1 MEISAQQLAAMLNG
15 TIEGNPSVKITRPG
29 KIESGQAGEICFFG
43 NDKYEEYA
51 YTTHASIL
59 LVANSF
65 EPRQPIAATL
75 IRVENVYA
83 SLAFLLDKFGE
94 QTKPTTTTIS
104 ERASIDPSVKMG
116 KNVAVGDFVIIEAGA
131 TIGDD
136 CRLYGQVFVGKNVVI
151 GVKSILYAGVKIY
164 DNCQIGDRCILQS
177 GAVIGAD
184 GFGFAPQADGTYKK
198 IHHAGNVVLED
209 DVEVGANTTIDRG
222 SIGATMIRRGVKL
235 DNLIQVAH
243 NVEIGENTVIAAQTG
258 IAGSTKIGRNGRIGG
273 QVGFGGHLV
282 IGDFVQIQG
291 QAGVINNQPDNVK
304 LNGTP
309 AIDFMSFM
317 RAYTVF
323 KKLPAML
330 RQITALEK
338 KEAPSV

>member
-1 MEISAQQLAAMLNG
+1 MEISAQQLAALLNG
-15 TIEGNPSVKITRPG
+15 TIEGDPSVKITRPG

-43 NDKYEEYA
+43 NKKYEEYA
-51 YTTHASIL
+51 YTTNASIL
-59 LVANSF
+59 LVANDF
-65 EPRQPIAATL
+65 KPRQTIKPTL

-83 SLAFLLDKFGE
+83 SLAFLLEKFGE
-94 QTKPTTTTIS
+94 QTKPTTTVIS
-104 ERASIDPSVKMG
+104 ERAAVDPSVKIG
-116 KNVAVGDFVIIEAGA
+116 KNVAIGDFTIIEAGA
-131 TIGDD
+131 TIGDG

-151 GVKSILYAGVKIY
+151 GENSIVYAGAKIY
-164 DNCQIGDRCILQS
+164 NDCQIGDRCIVQA
-177 GAVIGAD
+177 GAVIGSD

-198 IHHAGNVVLED
+198 IHHAGTVILEN
-209 DVEVGANTTIDRG
+209 DVEIGANTTIDRG
-222 SIGATMIRRGVKL
+222 SIGATLIRKGVKL

-258 IAGSTKIGRNGRIGG
+258 IAGSTRIGKNGRIGG

-309 AIDFMSFM
+309 AIDFTGFM
-317 RAYTVF
+317 RSYVMF
-323 KKLPAML
+323 KKLPDFFRRL
-330 RQITALEK
+330 TALEK
-338 KEAPSV
+338 RIED